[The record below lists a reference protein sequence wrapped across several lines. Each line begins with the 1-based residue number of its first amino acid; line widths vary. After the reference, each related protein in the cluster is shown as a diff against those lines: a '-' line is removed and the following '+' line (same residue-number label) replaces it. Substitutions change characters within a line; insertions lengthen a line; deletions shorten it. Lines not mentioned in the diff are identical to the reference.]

1 MKKVYIEVV
10 ALFAVAVIVLLIL
23 LLRIG
28 ILG

>member
-1 MKKVYIEVV
+1 MEKVYIEVV